1 MASSSVP
8 LTGRQSHL
16 PPPRTA
22 TPRSQALAAAPLVPI
37 ALLFYSTLLPQE
49 VRVSLAGQ
57 VIYPYRAATFILLPW
72 LINRIVTG
80 RLPFRA
86 ADLWMLTGVAWMVV
100 SFVAFYGMGEGI
112 SRGGALALDVIAPYL
127 IARVCVR
134 SFDDLRRL
142 LVIAAPG
149 LFLAGAGMMV
159 ESITHRQLVRP
170 MAAAIFGPLPYFE
183 NGQAVATAKD
193 FNVVRLGLLRAAGPF
208 SHPILAGLFLA
219 SVLPLFINSALMKW
233 PRKLGIAAGLM
244 AIFSVSSAAFLSFII
259 TGVLLGYDWFQTQA
273 RGIGWRFF
281 IFCLSA
287 LILIVQVGS
296 QNGVVPILVRYTLD
310 PATGWFRQL
319 IWEYGTRSVAKHPWF
334 GIGFT
339 DYERLPWMINS
350 IDNHWLLLA
359 VRHGYI
365 TPICIFLS
373 CVVGIFSLSRM
384 SVRVAEKDRKFAVGI
399 CVALTGLVLSGF
411 TTSYFGG
418 TLTWF
423 SMLIATT
430 LSLGDIRTLRAGPAI
445 PRELHA
451 TARGTAT

>member
-1 MASSSVP
+1 
-8 LTGRQSHL
+8 
-16 PPPRTA
+16 
-22 TPRSQALAAAPLVPI
+22 
-37 ALLFYSTLLPQE
+37 
-49 VRVSLAGQ
+49 
-57 VIYPYRAATFILLPW
+57 
-72 LINRIVTG
+72 
-80 RLPFRA
+80 
-86 ADLWMLTGVAWMVV
+86 MVV
-100 SFVAFYGMGEGI
+100 SFVAFYGIGDGI

-134 SFDDLRRL
+134 SFDDVRRL

-170 MAAAIFGPLPYFE
+170 MAAAIFGPLPYYE
-183 NGQAVATAKD
+183 NGQAVSTAKD

-219 SVLPLFINSALMKW
+219 SFLPLFINSGLMKW

-259 TGVLLGYDWFQTQA
+259 TGVLLGYDWFQAQA

-281 IFCLSA
+281 IFCLTA
-287 LILIVQVGS
+287 LVLIVQVGS

-373 CVVGIFSLSRM
+373 CVVGIVSLSRM
-384 SVRVAEKDRKFAVGI
+384 SVRVTEKDRKFAVGI

-423 SMLIATT
+423 SMLIAIT
-430 LSLGDIRTLRAGPAI
+430 LSLGDIRTLRAGPAVRRKAI
-445 PRELHA
+445 A
-451 TARGTAT
+451 SVTGSST